1 MSNLATMRLVDLV
14 FPVYLITELPGDQS
28 RLVFSFSASH
38 MMALPLDSR
47 KLLNGMMDEFY
58 PYIT

>member
-1 MSNLATMRLVDLV
+1 MRLVDLV